1 MVPPGA
7 LWPDGGWGPMGD
19 HIDLEQPA
27 PEYSA
32 PRTVALLTG
41 IAILIL
47 IQLWLAMTPEAASS
61 PAGTG
66 DTANVSGPA
75 VGRGGGGGP

>member
-19 HIDLEQPA
+19 HIGLEPA
-27 PEYSA
+27 PESSA

-41 IAILIL
+41 IVILIL

-61 PAGTG
+61 PASAG
-66 DTANVSGPA
+66 DTASVQAAP
-75 VGRGGGGGP
+75 